1 LININRER
9 LLDSFL
15 SFTRL
20 PGPSLNEKAVAD
32 KVLSQ
37 LASLNVPATLD
48 QAGSKVG
55 GTTGNVIG
63 RLEPSRPDLD
73 WILLAA
79 HMDTVAQSGVEP
91 VVDGDIVRSPGDTI
105 LGADDRAAIAAVLEA
120 VRSVLEAN
128 ALHLGVEL
136 IFTIGEETGL
146 LGSKSLDIQTLR
158 SHMAFVVDS
167 SGPPGRI
174 IKSAPFHNRITWK
187 IHGKAAHA
195 GVAPESGI
203 NAIHAASLGIARMNL
218 GRIDEETTSNLGV
231 IHGGKAT
238 NIVCD
243 YVEIKGEVRS
253 RDKKK
258 LAQQTSH
265 LIDAMRQG
273 AESVGARVTEDV
285 VLEYEGFDLAED
297 HPVVA
302 AAVRACNRC
311 GLVPEL
317 VASGGGSDA
326 NVLNAQGIP
335 AVNLAVGYVNPHS
348 ADERIAIADLQA
360 LTCLLVELISP
371 RDLM

>member
-1 LININRER
+1 MININRER
-9 LLDSFL
+9 LLDSLL
-15 SFTRL
+15 SFVRL
-20 PGPSLNEKAVAD
+20 PGPSLKEKAVSD
-32 KVLSQ
+32 KVLSE

-63 RLEPSRPDLD
+63 RLEPSRPDFD

-91 VVDGDIVRSPGDTI
+91 VVDGDIVSSPGDTI
-105 LGADDRAAIAAVLEA
+105 LGADDRAAVAAILEA
-120 VRSVLEAN
+120 VRAVLEAN

-174 IKSAPFHNRITWK
+174 ITSAPFHNRITWK

-203 NAIHAASLGIARMNL
+203 NAIQAASLGIARMNL
-218 GRIDEETTSNLGV
+218 GRIDEQTTCNLGV

-317 VASGGGSDA
+317 AASGGGSDA
-326 NVLNAQGIP
+326 NVLNAKGIP

-371 RDLM
+371 QDLV